1 MNTKKKRFVRSACVF
16 CCALL
21 FFCVCAFYFVYKTR
35 TDIRV
40 KKTINYI
47 MQVLVELEAKK
58 TQSAFAISCRE
69 NYEYFI
75 EEILAKERFPFDGV
89 VLSSFAVMS
98 VEEELCASFWWIN
111 FKGFVSSVAI
121 STATGEE
128 NVVVEIPKFSDKRFQ
143 KEEKQLVSHG
153 YFIIV
158 SEGNAL
164 YNFLSKLKDGDV
176 ICVDFFDGEKKIGV
190 RSSRPVKVVDYRHK

>member
-1 MNTKKKRFVRSACVF
+1 
-16 CCALL
+16 
-21 FFCVCAFYFVYKTR
+21 
-35 TDIRV
+35 
-40 KKTINYI
+40 
-47 MQVLVELEAKK
+47 
-58 TQSAFAISCRE
+58 
-69 NYEYFI
+69 
-75 EEILAKERFPFDGV
+75 
-89 VLSSFAVMS
+89 MS